1 MPANILIIDDH
12 RFITEYATLILQPA
26 CSVVAAHNIAEAN
39 AALQRMKFSA
49 VILDLNLNGS
59 SGFDLLPAILMN
71 TQNVIIFYDALND
84 EDLSSCRR
92 WGVSAFVGKHAK
104 ASVLVD
110 GVKGVIAGRQVIPV
124 EWVDAPS
131 LLPEMK
137 AQQWMVLIGVFSSPP
152 KSTKAI
158 AAELGFAAGSV
169 TSIKTGLFKLF
180 GVRNLAELLEEARR
194 LGYRDGDRKAQQI
207 IAAYKNRVKKP
218 KLDSRLKNAQTAPP
232 DAD

>member
-124 EWVDAPS
+124 EWLDAPS

-137 AQQWMVLIGVFSSPP
+137 AQQWVVLIGAFSSPP
-152 KSTKAI
+152 KSAKVI
-158 AAELGFAAGSV
+158 AAELGLSAGRV
-169 TSIKTGLFKLF
+169 KNITTDLFRLF
-180 GVRNLAELLEEARR
+180 GVHNRAELVEEASRR
-194 LGYRDGDRKAQQI
+194 GYKDGDPKTQQI
-207 IAAYKNRVKKP
+207 IAAYKNRV
-218 KLDSRLKNAQTAPP
+218 RPP
-232 DAD
+232 R

>member
-39 AALQRMKFSA
+39 EALQRTKFSA

-59 SGFDLLPAILMN
+59 NGFDLLPAIFKN
-71 TQNVIIFYDALND
+71 TQNVIIFYDVLNEEALR
-84 EDLSSCRR
+84 SCCR
-92 WGVSAFVGKHAK
+92 WGVRAFVGKHEK

-110 GVKGVIAGRQVIPV
+110 GVKAVIAGRQVLPV
-124 EWVDAPS
+124 EWSDAPS

-152 KSTKAI
+152 KSVNAM
-158 AAELGFAAGSV
+158 AAELGVSV
-169 TSIKTGLFKLF
+169 ARIIGIKSELFRLF
-180 GVRNLAELLEEARR
+180 GVRNLRELLVEAQR
-194 LGYRDGDRKAQQI
+194 LGYRADDPKAQQI
-207 IAAYKNRVKKP
+207 IAAYKKRVKKP
-218 KLDSRLKNAQTAPP
+218 KLDSRLKNAQPSPP